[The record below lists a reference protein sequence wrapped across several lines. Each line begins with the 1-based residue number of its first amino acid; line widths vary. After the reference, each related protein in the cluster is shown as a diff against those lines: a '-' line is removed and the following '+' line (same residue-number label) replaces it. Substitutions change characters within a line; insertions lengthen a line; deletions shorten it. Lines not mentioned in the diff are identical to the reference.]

1 LFFPEKRIFQPYGLV
16 IGFLPEVLM
25 NLFEKQS
32 RLNQLFTQSPVNAA
46 YLAGSLSTRTSFGHL
61 TDVDIAIL
69 LMEQIKSDQFLDYQ
83 LYFFSE
89 LAKRLESDNI
99 DVVILNQASLLLKL
113 QVIKYGQILFSRDEK
128 LRVSFETKAVMDYL
142 DFKKFD
148 EIQNQALSRRLYG
161 QILPVDKDLLHRHL
175 KQLREAVVILQ
186 DLGKTQREE
195 FTTDYRIYGLAERY
209 LQIAIEACLQVC
221 GILVASLG
229 LRRPEGYHE
238 LLSIVATQRIIPQAL
253 AYRLEVLTNMR
264 DALVHDA
271 GTLNR
276 DLLYDHI
283 QQRLGD
289 FEAFAATVEEKLSQ

>member
-1 LFFPEKRIFQPYGLV
+1 
-16 IGFLPEVLM
+16 M

-46 YLAGSLSTRTSFGHL
+46 YFAGNLSTRTTFGHV

-69 LMEQIKSDQFLDYQ
+69 LMDQIKSDQFLDYQ

-89 LAKRLESDNI
+89 MAKRLESDSI

-128 LRVSFETKAVMDYL
+128 SRVAFETKAVMDYL

-148 EIQNQALSRRLYG
+148 EIQNLALGRRLYG
-161 QILPVDKDLLHRHL
+161 QVLPVDRELLDRQL
-175 KQLREAVVILQ
+175 KQLREAVDILR
-186 DLGKTQREE
+186 DLGKASREE
-195 FTTDYRIYGLAERY
+195 FTSDFRIYGLAERY
-209 LQIAIEACLQVC
+209 LHIAIDACLHMC

-229 LRRPEGYHE
+229 LRKPEGYHE
-238 LLSIVATQRIIPQAL
+238 LLSIVASQRLIPQPL
-253 AYRLEVLTNMR
+253 AYRLEILINLR
-264 DALVHDA
+264 DTLVHDP
-271 GTLNR
+271 GSLNHEI
-276 DLLYDHI
+276 LYDHV

-289 FEAFAATVEEKLSQ
+289 FETFIAVVEEKETK

>member
-1 LFFPEKRIFQPYGLV
+1 
-16 IGFLPEVLM
+16 M

-32 RLNQLFTQSPVNAA
+32 RLNQLFAQSPVNAA
-46 YLAGSLSTRTSFGHL
+46 YLAGSLSNRTSFGHL

-89 LAKRLESDNI
+89 LAKRLESENI
-99 DVVILNQASLLLKL
+99 DVVILNQASMLLKL

-128 LRVSFETKAVMDYL
+128 QRVSFETKAVMDYL

-148 EIQNQALSRRLYG
+148 EIQNQALGRRLYG
-161 QILPVDKDLLHRHL
+161 QVLPVDKELLQRHL
-175 KQLREAVVILQ
+175 KQLREATAILR
-186 DLGKTQREE
+186 DLGKTTREE
-195 FTTDYRIYGLAERY
+195 FTSDFHVFGLAERY
-209 LQIAIEACLQVC
+209 LQIAIEACLRIC

-238 LLSIVATQRIIPQAL
+238 LLSIVATQHLIPQQL
-253 AYRLEVLTNMR
+253 SYRLEVLTNLR
-264 DALVHDA
+264 DALVHDP
-271 GTLNR
+271 GSLSS

-283 QQRLGD
+283 TQRLED
-289 FEAFAATVEEKLSQ
+289 FDAFAAAVEEKQ

>member
-1 LFFPEKRIFQPYGLV
+1 
-16 IGFLPEVLM
+16 M

-32 RLNQLFTQSPVNAA
+32 QLNQLFTQSPVNAA

-99 DVVILNQASLLLKL
+99 DVMILNQASLLLKL

-128 LRVSFETKAVMDYL
+128 LRVSFETKAIMDYL

-148 EIQNQALSRRLYG
+148 EIQNQALGRRLYG
-161 QILPVDKDLLHRHL
+161 QVLPVDKELLQRHL
-175 KQLREAVVILQ
+175 SQLREAVTILH
-186 DLGKTQREE
+186 DLGKSKREE
-195 FTTDYRIYGLAERY
+195 FTADYHIYGLAERY

-229 LRRPEGYHE
+229 LRRPDGYHE
-238 LLSIVATQRIIPQAL
+238 LLSIVAAQQIIPNPL
-253 AYRLEVLTNMR
+253 AYRLEILTNLR
-264 DALVHDA
+264 DVLVHDPSK
-271 GTLNR
+271 LNH
-276 DLLYDHI
+276 DLLYDYI
-283 QQRLGD
+283 QQRIDDL
-289 FEAFAATVEEKLSQ
+289 EVFAKAIEERQPE

>member
-1 LFFPEKRIFQPYGLV
+1 
-16 IGFLPEVLM
+16 M

-46 YLAGSLSTRTSFGHL
+46 YLAGSLSNRTSFGHL

-99 DVVILNQASLLLKL
+99 DVVILNQASMLLKL

-128 LRVSFETKAVMDYL
+128 QRVSFETKAVMDYL

-148 EIQNQALSRRLYG
+148 EIQNQALGRRLYG
-161 QILPVDKDLLHRHL
+161 QVLPVDKELLQRHV
-175 KQLREAVVILQ
+175 KQLREATVILR
-186 DLGKTQREE
+186 DLGKTSREE
-195 FTTDYRIYGLAERY
+195 FTGDFHVFGLAERY
-209 LQIAIEACLQVC
+209 LQIAIEACLRIC

-238 LLSIVATQRIIPQAL
+238 LLSIVAAQQLIPRQL
-253 AYRLEVLTNMR
+253 SYRLEVLTNLR
-264 DALVHDA
+264 DALVHDPGA
-271 GTLNR
+271 LNR

-283 QQRLGD
+283 QQRLED
-289 FEAFAATVEEKLSQ
+289 FDAFAAAVEEKQAS

>member
-1 LFFPEKRIFQPYGLV
+1 
-16 IGFLPEVLM
+16 M

-32 RLNQLFTQSPVNAA
+32 QLNQLFTQNPVNAA
-46 YLAGSLSTRTSFGHL
+46 YLAGSLSSRTSFGHL

-69 LMEQIKSDQFLDYQ
+69 LMDQIKSDQFLDYQ

-89 LAKRLESDNI
+89 LAKRLESESI

-128 LRVSFETKAVMDYL
+128 QRVSFETKAVMDYL

-161 QILPVDKDLLHRHL
+161 QVLPIDKELVQRHL
-175 KQLREAVVILQ
+175 KQLQEAISILHS
-186 DLGKTQREE
+186 LGESKREE

-209 LQIAIEACLQVC
+209 LQLAIEACLHIC
-221 GILVASLG
+221 GILVSSFG

-238 LLSIVATQRIIPQAL
+238 LLSIVASQKIIPQAL
-253 AYRLEVLTNMR
+253 AYRLEVLTNLR
-264 DALVHDA
+264 DSLIHDPS
-271 GTLNR
+271 TLNR
-276 DLLYDHI
+276 DVLYDHV
-283 QQRLGD
+283 QQRIGD
-289 FEAFAATVEEKLSQ
+289 LKLFADAVEEKLR

>member
-1 LFFPEKRIFQPYGLV
+1 
-16 IGFLPEVLM
+16 M

-46 YLAGSLSTRTSFGHL
+46 YVAGSLSNRTSFGHL

-99 DVVILNQASLLLKL
+99 DVVILNQASMLLKL

-128 LRVSFETKAVMDYL
+128 QRISFETKAVMDYL

-148 EIQNQALSRRLYG
+148 EIQNQALGRRLYG
-161 QILPVDKDLLHRHL
+161 QMLHIDKELLQRHV
-175 KQLREAVVILQ
+175 KQLRDAIVILR
-186 DLGKTQREE
+186 DLGKATREE
-195 FTTDYRIYGLAERY
+195 FTSDFHIFGLAERY
-209 LQIAIEACLQVC
+209 LQIAIEACLRIC
-221 GILVASLG
+221 GLLVASLG

-238 LLSIVATQRIIPQAL
+238 LLSIVAAQRLIPQQL
-253 AYRLEVLTNMR
+253 SYRLEVLTNLR
-264 DALVHDA
+264 DALVHDP

-283 QQRLGD
+283 QQRLED
-289 FEAFAATVEEKLSQ
+289 FNAFADAVEEKQNT

>member
-1 LFFPEKRIFQPYGLV
+1 
-16 IGFLPEVLM
+16 M

-99 DVVILNQASLLLKL
+99 DVMILNQASLLLKL

-128 LRVSFETKAVMDYL
+128 QRVSFETKAVMDYL

-148 EIQNQALSRRLYG
+148 DIQNQALSRRLYG
-161 QILPVDKDLLHRHL
+161 QVLPVDKDLVQRHL
-175 KQLREAVVILQ
+175 KQLREAVIILH
-186 DLGKTQREE
+186 DLGKTKREE
-195 FTTDYRIYGLAERY
+195 FTTDYHVYGLAERY

-238 LLSIVATQRIIPQAL
+238 LLSIVAAQQLIPHPL
-253 AYRLEVLTNMR
+253 AYRLEVLTDLR
-264 DALVHDA
+264 DALVHDP

-289 FEAFAATVEEKLSQ
+289 LEAFADAVEEKQGK

>member
-1 LFFPEKRIFQPYGLV
+1 
-16 IGFLPEVLM
+16 M

-32 RLNQLFTQSPVNAA
+32 QLNQLFTQNPVNAA
-46 YLAGSLSTRTSFGHL
+46 YLAGSLSGRTSFGHL

-69 LMEQIKSDQFLDYQ
+69 LMDQIKSDQFLDYQ

-89 LAKRLESDNI
+89 LAKRLESESI

-128 LRVSFETKAVMDYL
+128 QRVSFETKAVMDYL

-161 QILPVDKDLLHRHL
+161 QVLPIDKELVQRHL
-175 KQLREAVVILQ
+175 KQLQEAISILHS
-186 DLGKTQREE
+186 LGESKREE

-209 LQIAIEACLQVC
+209 LQLAIEACLHIC
-221 GILVASLG
+221 GILVSSFG

-238 LLSIVATQRIIPQAL
+238 LLSIVASQKIIPQAL
-253 AYRLEVLTNMR
+253 AYRLEVLTNLR
-264 DALVHDA
+264 DSLLHDPS
-271 GTLNR
+271 TLNR
-276 DLLYDHI
+276 DVLYDHI
-283 QQRLGD
+283 QQRIDDLKL
-289 FEAFAATVEEKLSQ
+289 FADTVEEKLR